1 MCTHCGILGLRKS
14 HEYLYQLF
22 GVLTKQTTCKMKALQ
37 VEVYIQQWSQDGQ
50 GAKFML
56 SLTSLVSSEMT
67 IGM

>member
-1 MCTHCGILGLRKS
+1 MWKHYRILGLRKS

-22 GVLTKQTTCKMKALQ
+22 GVLTKQTTCKMKALP
-37 VEVYIQQWSQDGQ
+37 VEVYIQQWYQDEQ